1 MSSSIFGLLCY
12 RDMLIRLIQEND
24 NENILL
30 LSDENILLLA
40 DDHIRLI
47 NRLNTIEEIL
57 RIHFPLHNN
66 ITKYI

>member
-30 LSDENILLLA
+30 LADE
-40 DDHIRLI
+40 HIRLI

-57 RIHFPLHNN
+57 RIHFPLHNPTVPQFKH
-66 ITKYI
+66 I

>member
-1 MSSSIFGLLCY
+1 MSSIFGLLCY

-30 LSDENILLLA
+30 LADE
-40 DDHIRLI
+40 HIRLI

>member
-30 LSDENILLLA
+30 LADE
-40 DDHIRLI
+40 HIRLI
-47 NRLNTIEEIL
+47 NRLNNIEEIL
-57 RIHFPLHNN
+57 CTHFPLHNN
-66 ITKYI
+66 ITKHI